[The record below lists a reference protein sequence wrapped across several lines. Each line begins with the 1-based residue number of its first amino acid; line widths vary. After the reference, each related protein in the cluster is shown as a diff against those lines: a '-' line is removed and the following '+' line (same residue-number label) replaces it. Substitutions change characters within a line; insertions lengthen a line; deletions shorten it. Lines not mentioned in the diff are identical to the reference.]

1 MVNPSK
7 RGSRSVV
14 VLALSLTASESSFK
28 EKLIPVLLIYNLSDL
43 LMIVGAISRRVN
55 LISST
60 ICPNFGRTLI
70 TNLLP
75 LLVV

>member
-1 MVNPSK
+1 M
-7 RGSRSVV
+7 V
-14 VLALSLTASESSFK
+14 VLALSLIASESSFI
-28 EKLIPVLLIYNLSDL
+28 EKLIPVLPISNFAGL
-43 LMIVGAISRRVN
+43 LLIVGAISRRLN

-60 ICPNFGRTLI
+60 ICPNLGRTLR